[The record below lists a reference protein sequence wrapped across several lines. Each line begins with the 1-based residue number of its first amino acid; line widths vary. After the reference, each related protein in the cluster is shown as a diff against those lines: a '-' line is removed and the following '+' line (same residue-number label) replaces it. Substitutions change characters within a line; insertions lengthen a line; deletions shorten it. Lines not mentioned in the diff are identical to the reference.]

1 MRRALI
7 LAAIAGLITGCGGQ
21 HGGSPAGP
29 PEKDVRLTSCVLSR
43 KLHAG
48 LVHGV
53 IMNTTGRTAGYVV
66 QIDIIDGG
74 GNPVDT
80 AMHAETEVAPGAK
93 VGFTASGVQTY
104 GGRISC
110 RVASVQRSTR

>member
-1 MRRALI
+1 MRRALV
-7 LAAIAGLITGCGGQ
+7 LAAIAGLVAGCGGE

-48 LVHGV
+48 LIHGV
-53 IMNTTGRTAGYVV
+53 ITNTAGRTAGYVV
-66 QIDIIDGG
+66 QVDILDGG

-80 AMHAETEVAPGAK
+80 ALHAETKVAPGAK
-93 VGFTASGVQTY
+93 VRFSANGVQTY
-104 GGRISC
+104 SGKITC
-110 RVASVQRSTR
+110 RVASVQRTLH